1 MDTLL
6 GLVEIIDFRPLKIVL
21 GILVK
26 IVGIK
31 FGGNGINF
39 YFCGDK
45 ICFFGL

>member
-6 GLVEIIDFRPLKIVL
+6 GLVEIIDFRRLKIVFRDI
-21 GILVK
+21 GK

-39 YFCGDK
+39 YFCGGFLDN
-45 ICFFGL
+45 